1 MFLLCARGLQQHHV
15 TVFMLLLLCKMFT
28 IASFH
33 GFLLSLFLSE
43 VYCNIVL
50 ITGSCRQCCI
60 QRFTSSS
67 CYGVHVIVCKR
78 FTASSC
84 YGVHVIVCKR
94 FTASFCYWFLLS
106 LFCQKFTVSSCYGVH
121 VVLSEVYSIIVYGV
135 HVVVV

>member
-1 MFLLCARGLQQHHV
+1 MFLLCARDLQQHHV
-15 TVFMLLLLCKMFT
+15 TVLMLLLLLCKRFT

-67 CYGVHVIVCKR
+67 CYGVHVVLCKR

-84 YGVHVIVCKR
+84 YWAHVV
-94 FTASFCYWFLLS
+94 
-106 LFCQKFTVSSCYGVH
+106 
-121 VVLSEVYSIIVYGV
+121 VVLSEVYSIIVLRGSFCFTASSCYGF
-135 HVVVV
+135 HVVLVMSKVYSIIVFL

>member
-78 FTASSC
+78 FTAS
-84 YGVHVIVCKR
+84 
-94 FTASFCYWFLLS
+94 FCYWFLLS